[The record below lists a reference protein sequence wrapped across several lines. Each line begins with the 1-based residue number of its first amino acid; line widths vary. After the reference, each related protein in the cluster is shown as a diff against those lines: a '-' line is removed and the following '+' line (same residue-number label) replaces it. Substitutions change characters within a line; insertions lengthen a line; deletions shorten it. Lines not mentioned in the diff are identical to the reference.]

1 MSPDL
6 CSSVGDSTA
15 LLVSEEQTS
24 ASSVRALRL
33 ARLPVAD
40 AASTVGIASVKALIK
55 TTSGMAKMSTRL
67 ILQLGLSTCW
77 RLLLAVNLELVG
89 GGWIYEE

>member
-1 MSPDL
+1 M
-6 CSSVGDSTA
+6 A

-77 RLLLAVNLELVG
+77 RLLLAVNLEFWRRLDIRRVKVECG
-89 GGWIYEE
+89 SWWLA